1 MKESLGT
8 YKKALQI
15 QGDHNKNSDTKPNA
29 YKENKKIFIT
39 IK

>member
-15 QGDHNKNSDTKPNA
+15 QGDHNKNNDTEPNCL
-29 YKENKKIFIT
+29 
-39 IK
+39 